1 MLKELRI
8 KDFAIIDHL
17 TLEFDKGLV
26 ILTGETGAGK
36 SILIDALLT
45 VMGANSNAGLIRAGC
60 ERAEIEVT
68 FQLDQEANAVLI
80 ARLKEEELLDENEY
94 EMVLLREIRSSGRS
108 VARVNGSKVK
118 VSLLRE
124 FGSYMVDIHGQAEH
138 LSLLNTR
145 NHIKLL
151 DRYANIEAALKDYQ
165 SDYSVL
171 YKVRKELHDLQEA
184 QQDAARRLDLL
195 GFQADEI
202 ESAGIKIGEDDEL
215 KQERDRLANAESLSK
230 LASRSLIQI
239 GEGGAESPP
248 ILDLMGELSAA
259 MEGLSRL
266 DPSQAGLANQAVLLL
281 EGISDIENKLRN
293 YVDTIEFNPQKL
305 DQVEERVDLLN
316 RLKRKYGGT
325 LETVIAF
332 GEKCRTDME
341 SLTTADERI
350 VVLQVKETG
359 LLKTLGK
366 KAASLSA
373 ERTMASLAMSKGI
386 ENELKDLS
394 MDGARF
400 QVEFRR
406 QPDENGL
413 EMDNGKRVAF
423 NDLGIDK
430 IEFLIAPNQGEGF
443 KPLAKTASGGETA
456 RLMLALKNILVEAD
470 MIPTLIF
477 DEIDQGIG
485 GRLGMVVGEKLW
497 RLGRSHQVLCVTHL
511 PQLAAFGD
519 MHLHV
524 EKQTTQ
530 DNRTI
535 TRVQQVTG
543 DARSE
548 ELASMLG
555 GVREVNRH
563 AAEALIGIAR
573 KRQRELLQSNGQI
586 NQTIDPL

>member
-17 TLEFDKGLV
+17 TLEFDNGLV

-68 FQLDQEANAVLI
+68 FQLDQEDDTALI
-80 ARLKEEELLDENEY
+80 ARLKEEELLDENEC

-151 DRYANIEAALKDYQ
+151 DRYANIETALKDYQ

-239 GEGGAESPP
+239 EEGETESPP
-248 ILDLMGELSAA
+248 ILDLMGDLSAA
-259 MEGLSRL
+259 MEALSRL
-266 DPSQAGLANQAVLLL
+266 DPSQVGLANQAVLLL

-293 YVDTIEFNPQKL
+293 YVDTIEFNPRRL

-325 LETVIAF
+325 LEKVIAF
-332 GEKCRTDME
+332 GEKCRADME

-350 VVLQVKETG
+350 EALQVQEKQ
-359 LLKTLGK
+359 LLKILGG
-366 KAASLSA
+366 KACSLSA
-373 ERTMASLAMSKGI
+373 ARTLASLAMGEGI

-400 QVEFRR
+400 QVEFRC

-423 NDLGIDK
+423 NDLGIDQ

-470 MIPTLIF
+470 TIPTLIF

-485 GRLGMVVGEKLW
+485 GRLGLVVVEKLW

-519 MHLHV
+519 THLRV
-524 EKQTTQ
+524 EKHTTQ
-530 DNRTI
+530 DARTI
-535 TRVQQVTG
+535 THVQRVMG

-555 GVREVNRH
+555 GVRDVNRK
-563 AAEALIGIAR
+563 AADDLMGIAR
-573 KRQRELLQSNGQI
+573 KRQRELRR
-586 NQTIDPL
+586 DDV

>member
-17 TLEFDKGLV
+17 TLEFDNGLV

-68 FQLDQEANAVLI
+68 FQLDQEDDTALI
-80 ARLKEEELLDENEY
+80 ARLKEEELLDENEC

-151 DRYANIEAALKDYQ
+151 DRYANIETVLKDYQ
-165 SDYSVL
+165 SDYSIL

-184 QQDAARRLDLL
+184 QQDVARRLDLL

-239 GEGGAESPP
+239 EEGETESPP
-248 ILDLMGELSAA
+248 ILDLMGDLSAA
-259 MEGLSRL
+259 MEALSRL
-266 DPSQAGLANQAVLLL
+266 DPSQVGLANQAVLLL

-293 YVDTIEFNPQKL
+293 YVDTIEFNPRRL

-325 LETVIAF
+325 LEKVIAF
-332 GEKCRTDME
+332 GEKCRADME
-341 SLTTADERI
+341 SLITADERI
-350 VVLQVKETG
+350 EALQVQEKQ
-359 LLKTLGK
+359 LLKILGG
-366 KAASLSA
+366 KACSLSA
-373 ERTMASLAMSKGI
+373 ARTIASLAMGEGI

-423 NDLGIDK
+423 NELGIDQ

-470 MIPTLIF
+470 TIPTLIF

-485 GRLGMVVGEKLW
+485 GRLGLVVGEKLW

-519 MHLHV
+519 THLRV
-524 EKQTTQ
+524 EKHTTQ
-530 DNRTI
+530 DARTI
-535 TRVQQVTG
+535 THVQRVMG

-555 GVREVNRH
+555 GVRDVNRQ
-563 AAEALIGIAR
+563 AADDLMGIAR
-573 KRQRELLQSNGQI
+573 KRQKELLQ
-586 NQTIDPL
+586 DVV

>member
-17 TLEFDKGLV
+17 TLEFDNGLV

-45 VMGANSNAGLIRAGC
+45 VMGANSNTGLIRAGC

-68 FQLDQEANAVLI
+68 FQLDQEADVVLI
-80 ARLKEEELLDENEY
+80 ARLKEEELLDENEN

-108 VARVNGSKVK
+108 VARVNGSKIRLR
-118 VSLLRE
+118 LLRE

-138 LSLLNTR
+138 LSLLNTK

-151 DRYANIEAALKDYQ
+151 DRYANIESALKNYQ
-165 SDYSVL
+165 IDYSVL
-171 YKVRKELHDLQEA
+171 SKIRKEMHDLQEA
-184 QQDAARRLDLL
+184 QLDAARRLDLL

-202 ESAGIKIGEDDEL
+202 ESAGIKISEDDEL

-239 GEGGAESPP
+239 EEGETESPP
-248 ILDLMGELSAA
+248 ILDLMGDLSAA
-259 MEGLSRL
+259 MEGLARL
-266 DPSQAGLANQAVLLL
+266 DPSQIGLANQAVLLL
-281 EGISDIENKLRN
+281 EGVSDIENKLRN
-293 YVDTIEFNPQKL
+293 YVDTIEFNPRRL

-325 LETVIAF
+325 LETVIDF
-332 GEKCRTDME
+332 GEKCRADME

-350 VVLQVKETG
+350 EALQVRETE
-359 LLKTLGK
+359 LLKMLGE
-366 KAASLSA
+366 KARSLST

-400 QVEFRR
+400 QVEIKHR
-406 QPDENGL
+406 PDENGI
-413 EMDNGKRVAF
+413 ETKNGMRVAF
-423 NDLGIDK
+423 NDLGIDQ

-470 MIPTLIF
+470 TIPTLIF
-477 DEIDQGIG
+477 DEIDQ
-485 GRLGMVVGEKLW
+485 
-497 RLGRSHQVLCVTHL
+497 
-511 PQLAAFGD
+511 
-519 MHLHV
+519 
-524 EKQTTQ
+524 
-530 DNRTI
+530 
-535 TRVQQVTG
+535 
-543 DARSE
+543 
-548 ELASMLG
+548 
-555 GVREVNRH
+555 
-563 AAEALIGIAR
+563 
-573 KRQRELLQSNGQI
+573 
-586 NQTIDPL
+586 